1 MIAATLLVKRR
12 FPRTLEYDVL
22 PVRQYFTDK
31 RTIMFTIA
39 IVIMDLGIYIPWV
52 SNGNI
57 YFIFR

>member
-22 PVRQYFTDK
+22 PVRQYYTNK

-39 IVIMDLGIYIPWV
+39 IIIMDLVIHIPWV

-57 YFIFR
+57 